1 MILSQL
7 FPSRVVCSLFLI
19 IALGQGCLGER
30 LVYKDEDPIANQE
43 WLPPSRE
50 TIERWNQRDPFQYYL
65 DGVQSVTTIQ
75 SNSNGTTTSK
85 KTSRAFGFKDI
96 PNQIPMKT
104 DDHFPIASN
113 SKLYTTVAIYQLQE
127 KGLLNVDAD
136 IATMLDHHDFIK
148 FGLLP
153 RSGRAEKTSV
163 RNRTNATQN
172 SRRRQLYCPR
182 VLGQE
187 RIWNKC
193 EQITLRNLLSMS
205 SGIYPTLNCD
215 VSETDTSAEC
225 NPDPYFV
232 NRGSI
237 AQTVG
242 SFLLKPLIFKPGTEY
257 HYSNPNF
264 ILATYFVEK
273 YSGMTFRKYLETHIF
288 SRIGLNDTYFDFF
301 NQGMRLDQD
310 RVGQYFKYY
319 DNETEELI
327 SVGADTLQLDLG
339 SLAGTGGIVSTV
351 HDEQLFWYSLFNQTT
366 QGAPLLLSPASLA
379 DILTA
384 WTLINSA
391 NVEYPNGEVA
401 TLWTYFGQGIVM
413 ICESLGCLVDGESRW
428 APPKW
433 IQYTGVTVT
442 VQTANLLHYDTM
454 KMVQV
459 WTSTVV
465 DRMDQSAF
473 QDRLDQQTGTL
484 LYVVAQWTDPDLN
497 TPMALAW
504 YHMYVSNDE
513 NPHQEPSIS

>member
-1 MILSQL
+1 MEGWKFQ
-7 FPSRVVCSLFLI
+7 
-19 IALGQGCLGER
+19 
-30 LVYKDEDPIANQE
+30 DPY
-43 WLPPSRE
+43 R
-50 TIERWNQRDPFQYYL
+50 YL
-65 DGVQSVTTIQ
+65 DGVQAVTTLQ
-75 SNSNGTTTSK
+75 SSINGPSTRETV
-85 KTSRAFGFKDI
+85 SRAFGYKDI

-136 IATMLDHHDFIK
+136 IATMLDHDDFIK

-153 RSGRAEKTSV
+153 RSGQAEKPGV
-163 RNRTNATQN
+163 RNSTNATRN

-182 VLGQE
+182 ILGQE

-205 SGIYPTLNCD
+205 SGIYPTLICD
-215 VSETDTSAEC
+215 VFKMGSEKEC
-225 NPDPYFV
+225 DRDPYFV

-242 SFLLKPLIFKPGTEY
+242 SFLLKPLIFKPGTQY

-301 NQGMRLDQD
+301 NQALRLDHD

-351 HDEQLFWYSLFNQTT
+351 HDEQLFWYTLFNRTSH
-366 QGAPLLLSPASLA
+366 GSSPLLSPESQW
-379 DILTA
+379 DILYP
-384 WTLINSA
+384 WTLIGNG
-391 NVEYPNGEVA
+391 EFQYPNGTVVA
-401 TLWTYFGQGIVM
+401 VGVYYGQGVLV
-413 ICESLGCLVDGESRW
+413 ICETEGCIVNGQ
-428 APPKW
+428 PTPTW
-433 IQYTGVTVT
+433 IQYTGATLTVR
-442 VQTANLLHYDTM
+442 TANLLHYDSM
-454 KMVQV
+454 KLAQM

-465 DRMDQSAF
+465 DRMDRKTF
-473 QDRLDQQTGTL
+473 ENTFHQQTGRL
-484 LYVVAQWTDPDLN
+484 LDLVFEWMDPNLN
-497 TPMALAW
+497 NPMALAW
-504 YHMYVSNDE
+504 YHMFQSFTNDD
-513 NPHQEPSIS
+513 NKSLVLDSFLDASTTSTFSS